1 MALYL
6 LLQKQLK
13 LKTMKNSLETTI
25 MLKAL
30 DIQLKR
36 ILEEDLKAYK
46 AAKQRKNN
54 VAFLQLIAA

>member
-1 MALYL
+1 
-6 LLQKQLK
+6 
-13 LKTMKNSLETTI
+13 MKNSLNTII

-46 AAKQRKNN
+46 AAQQRKNN
-54 VAFLQLIAA
+54 LTFLQLIAA